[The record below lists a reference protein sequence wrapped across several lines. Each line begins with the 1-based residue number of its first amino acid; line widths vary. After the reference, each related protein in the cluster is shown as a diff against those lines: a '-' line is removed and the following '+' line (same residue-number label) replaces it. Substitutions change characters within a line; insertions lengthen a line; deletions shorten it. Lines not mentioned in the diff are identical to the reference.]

1 VGGVTNSARTNYV
14 EDERAAL
21 TATLRE
27 LGPEA
32 PTLCAGWD
40 TRTLLA
46 HLIRRER
53 SILELGAR
61 LKLPIVTAKA
71 EAAMDRYAERHSFED
86 MLATFSAGSPPYSI
100 FNVPPLRE
108 PINLLEYV
116 IHHEDCRRAASLE
129 PRELTADFT
138 QHVLKR
144 LRPFAKLTMRKTPVG
159 VSLESPGEPPI
170 RIGKSAGE
178 LVTVKGEPVE
188 LALVA
193 TGRQAA
199 AVVDY
204 SGDPAAVAALTGAKF
219 GV

>member
-1 VGGVTNSARTNYV
+1 M
-14 EDERAAL
+14 DQERGAL
-21 TATLRE
+21 IATFRE
-27 LGPEA
+27 LGPDA

-53 SILELGAR
+53 SVLELGAR
-61 LKLPIVTAKA
+61 LRLPIVTAKA
-71 EAAMDRYAERHSFED
+71 EAAMDRYAEEHSFED
-86 MLATFSAGSPPYSI
+86 MLTTFGSGSPRYSI
-100 FNVPPLRE
+100 FAVPALAE

-116 IHHEDCRRAASLE
+116 IHHEDCRRPAGLE
-129 PRELTADFT
+129 PRPLSAEFN

-144 LRPFAKLTMRKTPVG
+144 LRPFAKLTMRKSPVG
-159 VSLESPGEPPI
+159 VSLEPSGERPI
-170 RIGKSAGE
+170 RVGKGATEPVVVAGQ
-178 LVTVKGEPVE
+178 PVE

-204 SGDPAAVAALTGAKF
+204 SGDPDAVAALTAAKF